1 MSKRLREMVE
11 PKQTKSKALITG
23 NTTRAWLVKILA
35 SGKLTDNDEMT
46 HTFIRRRAVGNIL
59 HDFDRLRVSGRNGKF
74 KPPALNLR
82 SDKCEIC
89 GPLNEATSGVICTSC
104 QEIVDG
110 NPDAVI
116 KVPAHLL
123 V

>member
-1 MSKRLREMVE
+1 V
-11 PKQTKSKALITG
+11 
-23 NTTRAWLVKILA
+23 WLVNMLA
-35 SGKLTDNDEMT
+35 AENLADNDEIT

-59 HDFDRLRVSGRNGKF
+59 HDFDRLAVSGRNGKF
-74 KPPALNLR
+74 KPPALKRDN
-82 SDKCEIC
+82 CEIC
-89 GPLNEATSGVICTSC
+89 GPLNEAASGVICTSC

-110 NPDAVI
+110 NPGAVI